1 MTEQDFFEQADKELE
16 ELNQKRAEFMS
27 MDFKELNN
35 ADYINFLNIGNR
47 IFSEDT
53 TLNVYEL
60 YKHPDTRAKFFAT
73 IAKIAYHVNTMFQT
87 EERMRTMI
95 DSLEL
100 HFQNMVKKLVHQTD
114 SDKLTELLL
123 EIKKDNP
130 NMTAEQESQF
140 IRDIAVSGLLG
151 KDNQKQTN

>member
-1 MTEQDFFEQADKELE
+1 MTEQEFFEQAEKELE
-16 ELNQKRAEFMS
+16 ELNQHRAEFMTTN
-27 MDFKELNN
+27 FEELNE
-35 ADYINFLNIGNR
+35 ADYINFLTIGNR
-47 IFSEDT
+47 IFAEDT

-73 IAKIAYHVNTMFQT
+73 IAKIAYHVNNMFQT
-87 EERMRTMI
+87 ADRMEAMI

-114 SDKLTELLL
+114 SDKLAELLL

-140 IRDIAVSGLLG
+140 IRDIAVSGLLSKG
-151 KDNQKQTN
+151 NKE

>member
-1 MTEQDFFEQADKELE
+1 MKEQEFFEQAEKELE
-16 ELNQKRAEFMS
+16 ELNQHRAEFMT
-27 MDFKELNN
+27 MDFDELNN

-47 IFSEDT
+47 IFAEDT

-60 YKHPDTRAKFFAT
+60 YKHPDTRAKCFAT
-73 IAKIAYHVNTMFQT
+73 IAKIAYHVNNMFQT

-100 HFQNMVKKLVHQTD
+100 HFQNMVKKLALQTD
-114 SDKLTELLL
+114 SNKLAELLL
-123 EIKKDNP
+123 EVKKDNP

-140 IRDIAVSGLLG
+140 IRDIAVSGLLAM
-151 KDNQKQTN
+151 Q

>member
-1 MTEQDFFEQADKELE
+1 MTEQEYFAQAEKELE
-16 ELNQKRAEFMS
+16 ELNQHRAEFMT

-35 ADYINFLNIGNR
+35 ADYINFLEVGNR
-47 IFSEDT
+47 IIDEDV

-73 IAKIAYHVNTMFQT
+73 IAKIAYHVNNMFQT
-87 EERMRTMI
+87 TDRMEAVI

-100 HFQNMVKKLVHQTD
+100 HFQNTVKKLTLQTN
-114 SDKLTELLL
+114 SDKLAELLL

-130 NMTAEQESQF
+130 NMTAEQEIQF
-140 IRDIAVSGLLG
+140 IRDIAVSGLLA
-151 KDNQKQTN
+151 KEE

>member
-1 MTEQDFFEQADKELE
+1 MTEQEYFAQAEKELE
-16 ELNQKRAEFMS
+16 ELNQHRAEFMT

-35 ADYINFLNIGNR
+35 ADYIKFLEVGNR
-47 IFSEDT
+47 IIDEDV

-73 IAKIAYHVNTMFQT
+73 IAKIAYHVNNMFQT
-87 EERMRTMI
+87 TDRMEAVI

-100 HFQNMVKKLVHQTD
+100 HFQNTVKKLTLQTN
-114 SDKLTELLL
+114 SDKLAELLL

-130 NMTAEQESQF
+130 NMTAEQEIQF
-140 IRDIAVSGLLG
+140 IRDIAVSGLLA
-151 KDNQKQTN
+151 KEE

>member
-1 MTEQDFFEQADKELE
+1 MTEQEFFEQAEKELE
-16 ELNQKRAEFMS
+16 ELNQQRADFMA

-35 ADYINFLNIGNR
+35 ADYINFLTIGNR
-47 IFSEDT
+47 IFSEDA

-60 YKHPDTRAKFFAT
+60 YKHPDTRAKCFAT
-73 IAKIAYHVNTMFQT
+73 IAKIAYHVNNMFQT

-114 SDKLTELLL
+114 SDKLAELLL

-140 IRDIAVSGLLG
+140 IRDIAVSGLLAM
-151 KDNQKQTN
+151 Q

>member
-1 MTEQDFFEQADKELE
+1 MTEQEYLDQAEKELE
-16 ELNQKRAEFMS
+16 ELNQHRAKVMT

-35 ADYINFLNIGNR
+35 ADYINFLEIGNR
-47 IFSEDT
+47 IIAEDV

-73 IAKIAYHVNTMFQT
+73 IAKIAYHVNNMFQT
-87 EERMRTMI
+87 TDRMEAMI

-100 HFQNMVKKLVHQTD
+100 HFQNTVKKLTLQTN
-114 SDKLTELLL
+114 SDKLAELLL

-140 IRDIAVSGLLG
+140 IRDVEVSGLLA
-151 KDNQKQTN
+151 KEE

>member
-1 MTEQDFFEQADKELE
+1 MTEQEFFEQADKELE
-16 ELNQKRAEFMS
+16 ELNHQRADFMA

-35 ADYINFLNIGNR
+35 ADYINFLTIGNR
-47 IFSEDT
+47 IFSEDA

-60 YKHPDTRAKFFAT
+60 YKHPDTRAKCFAT
-73 IAKIAYHVNTMFQT
+73 IAKIAYHVNNMFQT

-114 SDKLTELLL
+114 SDKLAELLL

-130 NMTAEQESQF
+130 NMTAGQESQF
-140 IRDIAVSGLLG
+140 IRDIAVSGLLA
-151 KDNQKQTN
+151 KD

>member
-1 MTEQDFFEQADKELE
+1 MTEQEYFAQADKELE
-16 ELNQKRAEFMS
+16 ELNQQRADFMT
-27 MDFKELNN
+27 MDFEELNTT
-35 ADYINFLNIGNR
+35 DYINFLEIGNR
-47 IFSEDT
+47 IIAEDV

-60 YKHPDTRAKFFAT
+60 YKHPDTRAKCFAT
-73 IAKIAYHVNTMFQT
+73 IAKIAYHVNNMFQT
-87 EERMRTMI
+87 AERMRTMI

-114 SDKLTELLL
+114 SDKLAELLL

-140 IRDIAVSGLLG
+140 IRDVAVSGLLA
-151 KDNQKQTN
+151 KD

>member
-1 MTEQDFFEQADKELE
+1 MTEQEYFAQAEKELE
-16 ELNQKRAEFMS
+16 ELNQHRAEFMT

-35 ADYINFLNIGNR
+35 ADYINFLEIGNR
-47 IFSEDT
+47 IIAEDV

-73 IAKIAYHVNTMFQT
+73 IAKIAYHVNNMFQT
-87 EERMRTMI
+87 ADRMKAMI
-95 DSLEL
+95 HSLEL
-100 HFQNMVKKLVHQTD
+100 HFKNTVMKLTLQTD
-114 SDKLTELLL
+114 SDKLARLLL

-140 IRDIAVSGLLG
+140 IRDVVVSGLLA
-151 KDNQKQTN
+151 K

>member
-1 MTEQDFFEQADKELE
+1 MTEQEFFDQGEKELE

-35 ADYINFLNIGNR
+35 ADYKNFLEIGNR
-47 IFSEDT
+47 IAAEDV

-73 IAKIAYHVNTMFQT
+73 IAKIAYHVNNMFQT
-87 EERMRTMI
+87 EDRMRSMI

-100 HFQNMVKKLVHQTD
+100 HFQNTVKKLVHQTD
-114 SDKLTELLL
+114 SDKLAELLL
-123 EIKKDNP
+123 EVKKNNP

-140 IRDIAVSGLLG
+140 IRDIAVSGLLAM
-151 KDNQKQTN
+151 Q

>member
-1 MTEQDFFEQADKELE
+1 MTEQEYFAQAEKELE
-16 ELNQKRAEFMS
+16 ELNQHRAEFMT

-35 ADYINFLNIGNR
+35 ADYINFLEIGNR
-47 IFSEDT
+47 IIDEDV

-73 IAKIAYHVNTMFQT
+73 IAKIAYHVNNMFQT
-87 EERMRTMI
+87 TDRIEAVI

-100 HFQNMVKKLVHQTD
+100 HFQNTVKKLTLQTN
-114 SDKLTELLL
+114 SDKLAELLL

-130 NMTAEQESQF
+130 NMTAEQEIQF
-140 IRDIAVSGLLG
+140 IRDIAVSGLLA
-151 KDNQKQTN
+151 KEE

>member
-1 MTEQDFFEQADKELE
+1 MTEQEFFEQADKELE
-16 ELNQKRAEFMS
+16 ELNRQRADFMA

-53 TLNVYEL
+53 TLNIYEL
-60 YKHPDTRAKFFAT
+60 YKHPDTRAKCFAT
-73 IAKIAYHVNTMFQT
+73 IAKIAYHVNNMFQT

-114 SDKLTELLL
+114 SDKLAELLL

-140 IRDIAVSGLLG
+140 IRDIAVSGLLA
-151 KDNQKQTN
+151 KD

>member
-1 MTEQDFFEQADKELE
+1 MTEQEFFEQAEKELE
-16 ELNQKRAEFMS
+16 ELNQQRAEFMS

-35 ADYINFLNIGNR
+35 ADYINFLTIGNR

-53 TLNVYEL
+53 ALNVYEL
-60 YKHPDTRAKFFAT
+60 YKHPDTRAKCFAT
-73 IAKIAYHVNTMFQT
+73 IAKIAYHVNNMFQT

-100 HFQNMVKKLVHQTD
+100 HFQNMVKKLGHQTD
-114 SDKLTELLL
+114 SDKLAELLL

-151 KDNQKQTN
+151 KDDQKQTN

>member
-1 MTEQDFFEQADKELE
+1 MTEQEIFKHAEKELE
-16 ELNQKRAEFMS
+16 ELNQQRAEFMT

-35 ADYINFLNIGNR
+35 ADYINFLEIGNR
-47 IFSEDT
+47 IIAEDV

-73 IAKIAYHVNTMFQT
+73 IAKIAYHVNNMFQT
-87 EERMRTMI
+87 ADRMEAMI
-95 DSLEL
+95 HSLEL
-100 HFQNMVKKLVHQTD
+100 HFKNTVMKLTLQTD
-114 SDKLTELLL
+114 SDKLARLLL

-140 IRDIAVSGLLG
+140 IRDVAVSGLLA
-151 KDNQKQTN
+151 KEE

>member
-1 MTEQDFFEQADKELE
+1 MTEQEYFAQAEKELE
-16 ELNQKRAEFMS
+16 ELNQQRSDFMS

-35 ADYINFLNIGNR
+35 ADYINLLEIGNR
-47 IFSEDT
+47 IIAEDV

-60 YKHPDTRAKFFAT
+60 YKHPDTRAKCFAT
-73 IAKIAYHVNTMFQT
+73 IAKIAYHVNNMFQT
-87 EERMRTMI
+87 TDHMKAMI

-100 HFQNMVKKLVHQTD
+100 HFQNTVKKLTLQTD
-114 SDKLTELLL
+114 SDKLAELLL

-140 IRDIAVSGLLG
+140 IRDMAVSGLLA
-151 KDNQKQTN
+151 KEE

>member
-1 MTEQDFFEQADKELE
+1 MTEQEFFEQAEKELE
-16 ELNQKRAEFMS
+16 ELNQQRAEFMS

-35 ADYINFLNIGNR
+35 ADYINFLEIGNR
-47 IFSEDT
+47 IIAEDV

-60 YKHPDTRAKFFAT
+60 NKHPDTRAKFFAT
-73 IAKIAYHVNTMFQT
+73 IAKIAYHVNNMFQT
-87 EERMRTMI
+87 TDRMEAMI

-100 HFQNMVKKLVHQTD
+100 HFQNTVKKLTLQTD
-114 SDKLTELLL
+114 SDKLAELLL

-140 IRDIAVSGLLG
+140 IRDMAVSGLLA
-151 KDNQKQTN
+151 KEN

>member
-1 MTEQDFFEQADKELE
+1 MTEQEFFEQADKELE
-16 ELNQKRAEFMS
+16 ELNHQRADFMA

-53 TLNVYEL
+53 TLNIYEL
-60 YKHPDTRAKFFAT
+60 YKHPTTRAKLFAT
-73 IAKIAYHVNTMFQT
+73 IAKIAYHVNNMFQT

-114 SDKLTELLL
+114 SDKLAELLL

-130 NMTAEQESQF
+130 NMTAGQESQF
-140 IRDIAVSGLLG
+140 IRDIAVSGLLA
-151 KDNQKQTN
+151 KD